1 MAKTLEEFFI
11 QQIENKEI
19 EIDALNDKIKDYQ
32 TLLTKASSEREMFFV
47 TLRAF
52 LFMVNEGKI
61 TCDSNRLYFGED
73 NIEVPY
79 RFVSDFFN
87 IKDYMEHHF
96 IVEENGK
103 VRVLEDGK
111 MQD

>member
-19 EIDALNDKIKDYQ
+19 EIDALNKKIKNHQ
-32 TLLTKASSEREMFFV
+32 NLLEKALSEREMFFV

-52 LFMVNEGKI
+52 LFMVDVGKI
-61 TCDSNRLYFGED
+61 TCDSDKLHFNETD
-73 NIEVPY
+73 IEVPY

-87 IKDYMEHHF
+87 IQDYMKSHF

-103 VRVLEDGK
+103 VKVLEDGTR
-111 MQD
+111 D

>member
-19 EIDALNDKIKDYQ
+19 EIDALNNKIKDYQ
-32 TLLTKASSEREMFFV
+32 TLLTKTSSEREMFFV

-52 LFMVNEGKI
+52 LFMVNEAKI
-61 TCDSNRLYFGED
+61 TCDSKRLYFGKD

-87 IKDYMEHHF
+87 IQDYMKSHF
-96 IVEENGK
+96 FVEEDGK
-103 VRVLEDGK
+103 VRVIKDGEE
-111 MQD
+111 

>member
-19 EIDALNDKIKDYQ
+19 EIDALNDKIKEYQ
-32 TLLTKASSEREMFFV
+32 DLLRKSLSEREMFFV

-61 TCDSNRLYFGED
+61 TCDSNRIYFGKD

-87 IKDYMEHHF
+87 IQEYMKSHF
-96 IVEENGK
+96 IIEENGK
-103 VRVLEDGK
+103 VRVIEDAE
-111 MQD
+111 M